1 MNPSSFFQSARIMQ
15 LFILAGAQSEAAAGH
30 AHGGPGGVVA
40 CDALDAA
47 AIRFLKAI
55 RYPGVRVC

>member
-1 MNPSSFFQSARIMQ
+1 MQ
-15 LFILAGAQSEAAAGH
+15 LFILAGAQSEAAAGR